1 MRTILITL
9 LIVFSLHKAVAQDKE
24 TRYFNYTKIVNCEIK
39 DDKAVNCKTEN
50 SAGKI
55 IISEYEIYISHYNAY
70 YRIISDYEKDVVEIY
85 EVSDSFASQLIEYH
99 ANKNLLILY
108 DANKEVY
115 KYEYHLK
122 PKS

>member
-1 MRTILITL
+1 MRTVLMTL
-9 LIVFSLHKAVAQDKE
+9 LMVISLHKVVAQDKE
-24 TRYFNYTKIVNCEIK
+24 TRYFSYTKIVNCEIR
-39 DDKAVNCKTEN
+39 DDKAVNCKTTN

-55 IISEYEIYISHYNAY
+55 TISEYYIYIGNSSYAVQG
-70 YRIISDYEKDVVEIY
+70 DYEKDEVEFY
-85 EVSDSFASQLIEYH
+85 EVSDSFSEQLIEYH
-99 ANKNLLILY
+99 AKKNLLILY

>member
-1 MRTILITL
+1 MRTVLI
-9 LIVFSLHKAVAQDKE
+9 IVFSVLSLHKVGAQDKE
-24 TRYFNYTKIVNCEIK
+24 TRYFNYTKIVNCEIR

-55 IISEYEIYISHYNAY
+55 TISEYYIYIGNSSYAVY
-70 YRIISDYEKDVVEIY
+70 GDYEKDEVEFY
-85 EVSDSFASQLIEYH
+85 EVSDSFSTQLIEYH
-99 ANKNLLILY
+99 AKKNLLILY
-108 DANKEVY
+108 DRDKEVY